1 MIECWICSIIADG
14 GEGGNIK
21 SHISN
26 LLLLHISYSNDF
38 YSEMFDTTTIKDGD
52 FLINGNPMQLGDV
65 IKTNNTDVNEYV
77 NKLVTTYFEN
87 GMSK

>member
-1 MIECWICSIIADG
+1 
-14 GEGGNIK
+14 
-21 SHISN
+21 
-26 LLLLHISYSNDF
+26 
-38 YSEMFDTTTIKDGD
+38 MFDTTTIKDGD

-77 NKLVTTYFEN
+77 NQLVTTYFEN